1 MRRITKENINTPE
14 FFDNHFS
21 GELQYADID
30 RLEKLV
36 KHFKGGKYLELGC
49 FDSPMPGILADRFPG
64 SPIYAID
71 FSPKVIHT
79 LAPQYPKVNYL
90 IKNLKNLSFTEVDY
104 VMAGEVI
111 EHMEDPEE
119 FIENCMEM
127 LSTGGWLAIS
137 TPLNESDRREVGGR
151 QHLWSFS
158 EQDFIDWG
166 FETEIMGKTI
176 LAWLRK

>member
-1 MRRITKENINTPE
+1 
-14 FFDNHFS
+14 
-21 GELQYADID
+21 
-30 RLEKLV
+30 
-36 KHFKGGKYLELGC
+36 
-49 FDSPMPGILADRFPG
+49 
-64 SPIYAID
+64 
-71 FSPKVIHT
+71 
-79 LAPQYPKVNYL
+79 
-90 IKNLKNLSFTEVDY
+90 
-104 VMAGEVI
+104 MAGEVI

-166 FETEIMGKTI
+166 FETEIMNKTI
-176 LAWLRK
+176 IAWKRK